1 MPDDDTYAILI
12 EGFHATLAG
21 ARAVVDLRLAVTH
34 PGPDFAD
41 DISSVMSYEGVI
53 DILRRLEA
61 ETTDQHSPRDVAE
74 HAARQLRTLPKVR
87 EARVRLTLPQPNG
100 GSLGCEVV
108 TASA

>member
-1 MPDDDTYAILI
+1 MPEDSYAILV
-12 EGFHATLAG
+12 EGFRATLAG
-21 ARAVVDLRLAVTH
+21 TETVVDLRLTVAH

-53 DILRRLEA
+53 DILRRLSA
-61 ETTDQHSPRDVAE
+61 ETTGMATPRAAAE

-87 EARVRLTLPQPNG
+87 AARVRLTQPQLNG

-108 TASA
+108 TVSA